1 MIIPIYCFVQA
12 DILRPINAGYF
23 TQALITFSSKAVIQT
38 NESINCACFWCNH
51 CNLKKASVIP
61 QSKGLCSSTA
71 LNRYSSPTQNKT
83 VEGPFTERLRKENF
97 SLAFTSLLTTNRV
110 FHKFC
115 AIQECHYHQLCFSC
129 VIRNEQDQQS
139 LES

>member
-1 MIIPIYCFVQA
+1 MVLHACKHHYLYLISHKAAKMIIPIDCFVQA

-23 TQALITFSSKAVIQT
+23 TQALITFCSKAVIQT

-83 VEGPFTERLRKENF
+83 VEGPFTLSDCERKLF
-97 SLAFTSLLTTNRV
+97 FDVYLIVS
-110 FHKFC
+110 
-115 AIQECHYHQLCFSC
+115 
-129 VIRNEQDQQS
+129 DQ
-139 LES
+139 